1 MSFHRALGACPS
13 PTAECIIVVLVLSAL
28 WLSSIHFHAYVARNH
43 PATSRLHTAA
53 SLLLRFCCLITA
65 SYIVPATDEIR
76 KRAGVIVC
84 VRMSGSFLHPFG
96 NKKKKKSKSLH
107 FLLLFHIFY
116 FLLLC
121 YSECLCLPSLGCCLL
136 ALRIPLFYFVNC
148 LRCIPFD
155 ERLLDILNFVSTKD
169 TATKVVYIYSCGSSV
184 KYSTMAWKRA
194 TFVLFCFCPICKQI
208 RDRKSESK
216 RMADEGGGDTMM
228 MVLAT
233 SRLSL
238 HLPPSHACGMPIK
251 KQHTAATAAAV
262 AA

>member
-1 MSFHRALGACPS
+1 M
-13 PTAECIIVVLVLSAL
+13 
-28 WLSSIHFHAYVARNH
+28 
-43 PATSRLHTAA
+43 
-53 SLLLRFCCLITA
+53 
-65 SYIVPATDEIR
+65 
-76 KRAGVIVC
+76 
-84 VRMSGSFLHPFG
+84 
-96 NKKKKKSKSLH
+96 H
-107 FLLLFHIFY
+107 FLLLFQIFY

-194 TFVLFCFCPICKQI
+194 TFVLFSFCPICKQI

-216 RMADEGGGDTMM
+216 RMADEGGGGHDDDGFGHKPF
-228 MVLAT
+228 V
-233 SRLSL
+233 
-238 HLPPSHACGMPIK
+238 PPSPAVTRVRNAN
-251 KQHTAATAAAV
+251 QETAHGSNSSSSSSV
-262 AA
+262 AQLGIREGRLTEGKRGSSRRRYL